1 MDSDNKDAVVVDYGV
16 SELATGGATDIKYI
30 GIMSTASSSEEQ
42 PDVVTVDSITFT
54 VAEDEGGDQPGGEG
68 GEGGEE
74 ETGRVVA
81 GDILANFNSNF
92 ENGYWWNDANWG
104 QTAIAYTAYADG
116 ETKPSATCGNQ
127 YLQVLATA
135 EAGGT
140 AMMCSADIA
149 ALFTE
154 GKNYEFSYLVKL
166 AEGATGDVRFEL
178 FSQTSGYA
186 NDTAPTFVYDEES
199 YTLSDSEWTLVSG
212 TFEMCD
218 TQEQMWVRFTS
229 AAGVSFM
236 IDDIRIGEVA
246 DQGGDQP
253 GGEGGE
259 GGEEETGRVVAGD
272 ILANFNSNFENGYW
286 WNDANWG
293 QTAIAYTAY
302 ADGETKPSATCG
314 NQYLQVLATAE
325 AGGTAMMCSADIA
338 ALFTEGKN
346 YEFSYLVKLA
356 EGATGDVRFELFS
369 QTSGYANDT
378 APTFVY
384 DEESYTLSD
393 SEWTL
398 VSGTFEMCDTQ
409 EQMWVRFTS
418 AAGVSFMIDDIR
430 IGEVADQGGDQPGG
444 EGGEGGEEET
454 GRVVAGDILANFNSN
469 FENGYWWNDA
479 NWGQTAIAYTAYA
492 DGETKP
498 SATCG
503 NQYLQVLATAEA
515 GGTAM
520 LCSAD
525 ISALFTEG
533 KNYEFSYLVKLAE
546 GVSGDVRFELFSQT
560 SGYANDTAPTFVYDE
575 ESYTLSDSEWTLV
588 SGTFEMCDTQ
598 EQMWVRFTS
607 AAGVGFMIDDIRI
620 GEVEGQGGDEP
631 GDEPDE
637 EEGEKVTY
645 TFADLTEGPQWSNNA
660 TVDAD
665 GKLTVGFTGHYAQR
679 YYNIPADIDMSKV
692 QKVIIDGFEG
702 SNYELRLLTQENVDS
717 GFSGAA
723 VSTATGNTLNVGTNT
738 DVAYVGF
745 ACTSSA
751 ASESAP
757 VVMKADS
764 VTFVYYPEG
773 EAAPTTSTVEYHFG
787 DIPVA
792 AGGYGHNK
800 SVDEYNRLNLAFTQ
814 QYGEVKFAIPA
825 ELKDQIITG
834 IEVTP
839 VSGNTST
846 LAVKVYDTDAGMSSG
861 AQMHVSWGGMKFTIS
876 PSKLVGVGFM
886 TTDSNDAVASNP
898 LLIKKI
904 TFTVQGDFEGGSDFL
919 SEVSYNFNDLTAAGG
934 WNQVSSVTAKDGK
947 LTMNFAEKYGEVQFA
962 IPDEMLGKN
971 ITKMSFS
978 TSVGN
983 AADLAVKL
991 YAGDTA
997 VVTKYGETSFDIST
1011 EEDITKFAFMLNS
1024 DDVSP
1029 IVIDKVTFVVEADVE
1044 NGSEFI
1050 TEAYTTVPAAALEP
1064 VISGNVEVLDAE
1076 VNGGKLG
1083 INFNEEGAAVFFKIP
1098 SYVDMSKVKYVDL
1111 EDVASALSLVDTTYG
1126 TALNGVKLNAYTA
1139 ADFATKTPTLT
1150 SDTSAVVTDG
1160 NANIKYI
1167 GLVSTAATASVS
1179 MTRVGFVEKNIT
1191 KNGDMFSWTADNF
1204 VFDGTN
1210 STASATAVDD
1220 NKWLCTFE
1228 EADDIA
1234 IFELPETF
1242 ITGNAKDFA
1251 IAISKRDVP
1260 VVLSFLDAEMNEVWS
1275 TKNPE
1280 RVQSYHNVDTVASR
1294 VDVKAKY
1301 LAISVKEGGAKMC
1314 VLDGISANKRVFSNE
1329 PYVVPIYT
1337 ILTYTAADVL
1347 KMENDG
1353 WSGSTFEKL
1362 GETVK
1367 VNLPGTYGEISFKL
1381 PVKIDLAQC
1390 ESVNIKLKNQNLPIA
1405 VKLMKNYDA
1414 VVVNYDR
1421 VLGER
1426 NFAPFSDAQINKFS
1440 LMSLESAPYSSAEF
1454 ESITFTIKGDY
1465 VPEAISTGGII
1476 VNGNFDDPDVSDW
1489 KAAFWDDVTITTE
1502 VSAKPIFG
1510 NVNTY
1515 GVYSKRTSP
1524 YQCFAQDITGRVV
1537 QDGTYTFSFWAK
1549 LSDDYKGAPD
1559 NQRVVQFSPY
1569 TVDVNGVPDYNPNL
1583 QGVYAQSLK
1592 VGEWTK
1598 YEGIWKITN
1607 ANKIESVFVRILEQG
1622 TNYGQGDCV
1631 LGSYAITGVEIK
1643 EYIPD
1648 PPSIDEDVPDLKAAL
1663 TQEFGDGFIV
1673 GTAIT
1678 GNEFDD
1684 IGVEMLANKHFN
1696 AITLGNELKPDA
1708 MMGYSEKHTAL
1719 QTITFNGQKLVVPTL
1734 TFSSADAK
1742 LNTILKWNK
1751 KHPESPIKRSCSRM
1765 AFTDYGMVLP

>member
-1 MDSDNKDAVVVDYGV
+1 MK
-16 SELATGGATDIKYI
+16 LL
-30 GIMSTASSSEEQ
+30 SEEQ
-42 PDVVTVDSITFT
+42 YTTDKWNSQIAAVYGATEVASDGVTEPKYLMIGLTDTATVTIGSITFALGET
-54 VAEDEGGDQPGGEG
+54 SIDDGGEGEG
-68 GEGGEE
+68 GEANDSEVTTTFEGWTEDS
-74 ETGRVVA
+74 TS
-81 GDILANFNSNF
+81 GDITADVDSASGAITFAGTGTYKQMFYAIPEDVDTTRLEKVVLNDVTGDADKIFMKLLSEEQYTTDKWNSQIAAVYGATEVASDGVTEPKYLMIGLTDTATVTIGSITFVLGETAIGGGGSGESTTVELTFN
-92 ENGYWWNDANWG
+92 DIPIVANWDS
-104 QTAIAYTAYADG
+104 TSEVDNT
-116 ETKPSATCGNQ
+116 T
-127 YLQVLATA
+127 
-135 EAGGT
+135 
-140 AMMCSADIA
+140 
-149 ALFTE
+149 
-154 GKNYEFSYLVKL
+154 GKI
-166 AEGATGDVRFEL
+166 T
-178 FSQTSGYA
+178 
-186 NDTAPTFVYDEES
+186 
-199 YTLSDSEWTLVSG
+199 
-212 TFEMCD
+212 
-218 TQEQMWVRFTS
+218 
-229 AAGVSFM
+229 
-236 IDDIRIGEVA
+236 I
-246 DQGGDQP
+246 
-253 GGEGGE
+253 
-259 GGEEETGRVVAGD
+259 
-272 ILANFNSNFENGYW
+272 SN
-286 WNDANWG
+286 AV
-293 QTAIAYTAY
+293 Q
-302 ADGETKPSATCG
+302 
-314 NQYLQVLATAE
+314 
-325 AGGTAMMCSADIA
+325 
-338 ALFTEGKN
+338 
-346 YEFSYLVKLA
+346 
-356 EGATGDVRFELFS
+356 
-369 QTSGYANDT
+369 
-378 APTFVY
+378 
-384 DEESYTLSD
+384 
-393 SEWTL
+393 
-398 VSGTFEMCDTQ
+398 
-409 EQMWVRFTS
+409 
-418 AAGVSFMIDDIR
+418 
-430 IGEVADQGGDQPGG
+430 
-444 EGGEGGEEET
+444 
-454 GRVVAGDILANFNSN
+454 
-469 FENGYWWNDA
+469 
-479 NWGQTAIAYTAYA
+479 
-492 DGETKP
+492 
-498 SATCG
+498 
-503 NQYLQVLATAEA
+503 
-515 GGTAM
+515 
-520 LCSAD
+520 
-525 ISALFTEG
+525 
-533 KNYEFSYLVKLAE
+533 
-546 GVSGDVRFELFSQT
+546 
-560 SGYANDTAPTFVYDE
+560 
-575 ESYTLSDSEWTLV
+575 
-588 SGTFEMCDTQ
+588 
-598 EQMWVRFTS
+598 
-607 AAGVGFMIDDIRI
+607 
-620 GEVEGQGGDEP
+620 
-631 GDEPDE
+631 
-637 EEGEKVTY
+637 
-645 TFADLTEGPQWSNNA
+645 
-660 TVDAD
+660 
-665 GKLTVGFTGHYAQR
+665 YAQTFFE
-679 YYNIPADIDMSKV
+679 IPADIDVTRLDS
-692 QKVIIDGFEG
+692 VIVNGITGSYGLKLMTQAEYDEG
-702 SNYELRLLTQENVDS
+702 KGN
-717 GFSGAA
+717 AA
-723 VSTATGNTLNVGTNT
+723 IVAYGNPTLSTAGATNIK
-738 DVAYVGF
+738 YV
-745 ACTSSA
+745 
-751 ASESAP
+751 
-757 VVMKADS
+757 VVMGMEPGTVTADS
-764 VTFVYYPEG
+764 VTFKLRAAG
-773 EAAPTTSTVEYHFG
+773 ETAPTTSTVEYHFG
-787 DIPVA
+787 DITVA
-792 AGGYGHNK
+792 SGYGHNRN
-800 SVDEYNRLNLAFTQ
+800 VDEYNRLNLTFTQ

-834 IEVTP
+834 IKVTP

-846 LAVKVYDTDAGMSSG
+846 LAIKVYDTEAGMNSG
-861 AQMHVSWGGMKFTIS
+861 NQMHVSWGGMNFSIN

-886 TTDSNDAVASNP
+886 ATDSNDAVASNP

-1064 VISGNVEVLDAE
+1064 VISGNAEVLDAE

-1329 PYVVPIYT
+1329 PYVVPTYT

-1440 LMSLESAPYSSAEF
+1440 LMSLESAPHSSAEF

-1673 GTAIT
+1673 GTCIS

-1734 TFSSADAK
+1734 TFASADTK
-1742 LNTILKWNK
+1742 LNQIIKWNK
-1751 KHPESPIKRSCSRM
+1751 KHPESPIKVRGHVLVWHSQTMEWFFRENYEIGQNADGSENYVTPEEMNLRLEWYIKSVLEHYTGEDSPYKDLFYGWDVVNEAVSDGTGTYRTDTVTKSEKPSDTRHGSNSSWWAVYKSNEFVIK
-1765 AFTDYGMVLP
+1765 AFQFANKYAPAELELYYNDYNETDTRKVKGIVQLLKDVLAAEGTRIDAMGMQAHYNLYNPGMGSLEQAIRQYCAVVGKVQLTELDLKATDYIGSDTALAREYASQALHYKKIHDLLLRLDAQDGIDIAGVTFWGTIDTYSWLQEGSNVGGGSDGTAQHCPLLFDGNYKVKPAYWAWVDYSMVDPDYVADNTSGGSSTEKPEKDTDDKDETESTESVEQTESLTVPVIKDEEEKSSVAGPIAAVAGVVVVGAGLGAFFWNKKRKSIGE